1 MWSLWFIAKR
11 RQLTVRETL
20 KRASR
25 RLTGRKVPPTPR
37 GDNRRQGTIYG
48 VSRDVERGA
57 ATKALPSEPAKPTPA
72 AGWLAEEKDR
82 SRSRSPGDSEK
93 PTAKPGKK
101 FGFGFK

>member
-37 GDNRRQGTIYG
+37 GGNKRQGTIYG
-48 VSRDVERGA
+48 VPKDIERGTA
-57 ATKALPSEPAKPTPA
+57 SKSLPSEPAKHTPA
-72 AGWLAEEKDR
+72 SGWLAEEKDR
-82 SRSRSPGDSEK
+82 SRSRSPGSEK
-93 PTAKPGKK
+93 PTQKQGKK

>member
-1 MWSLWFIAKR
+1 M
-11 RQLTVRETL
+11 RETL

-37 GDNRRQGTIYG
+37 GGTRRQGTIYG
-48 VSRDVERGA
+48 VPKDIERGTA
-57 ATKALPSEPAKPTPA
+57 PKSSPSEPAKPKPA

-82 SRSRSPGDSEK
+82 SRSRSPGSEK
-93 PTAKPGKK
+93 PTTKLGKK